1 VGDGEDQVVVADLGA
16 GQLRGVGGAVD
27 EGDVQLGV
35 GGGAGEDRGGGP
47 GEVQLLGDRDEV
59 G

>member
-1 VGDGEDQVVVADLGA
+1 MGDGEDQVVVADLGA
-16 GQLRGVGGAVD
+16 GQLRGAVD